1 MPIYKKRV
9 GNGPA
14 EYIRF
19 HNFEGRIG
27 FISALSH
34 KFCYKCNR
42 IRLTSEGFLKPCLQ
56 YGNGTDVRE
65 MLRNGADDSL
75 IEEKMREAV
84 FFKPDGH
91 EFGRSGK
98 GEEIETKKMSQI
110 GG

>member
-1 MPIYKKRV
+1 
-9 GNGPA
+9 
-14 EYIRF
+14 
-19 HNFEGRIG
+19 
-27 FISALSH
+27 
-34 KFCYKCNR
+34 
-42 IRLTSEGFLKPCLQ
+42 
-56 YGNGTDVRE
+56 

>member
-1 MPIYKKRV
+1 MKK
-9 GNGPA
+9 A
-14 EYIRF
+14 AL
-19 HNFEGRIG
+19 HNLGCKVNAYETEAMQKMLEQAGYE
-27 FISALSH
+27 LSLIH
-34 KFCYKCNR
+34 
-42 IRLTSEGFLKPCLQ
+42 I

>member
-1 MPIYKKRV
+1 MGESDLSAPFRI
-9 GNGPA
+9 
-14 EYIRF
+14 
-19 HNFEGRIG
+19 NFI
-27 FISALSH
+27 I
-34 KFCYKCNR
+34 KCNR